1 MSGNSKP
8 RQHRSSDT
16 PARILDVAERL
27 AQRRGFNGFSY
38 ADVAAE
44 LQITTA
50 SLHYHFAGKA
60 ELGRA
65 MLARYAERFAQA
77 LAGIEARLSGAP
89 ERLAAYTGL
98 YAAVLRE
105 RRMCLCGML
114 AAEYQTLPKPMR
126 DRVLRFFDDNERW
139 LAGILET
146 GRAAGQL
153 RFAGSAR
160 DAARVIV
167 CGLEGAMLLARPYG
181 DLARF
186 ESAAQQ
192 LVSGFWASADGREH
206 VSTLPPIPSPPPA

>member
-1 MSGNSKP
+1 MSEISKV
-8 RQHRSSDT
+8 RQRRSSDT
-16 PARILDVAERL
+16 PTRILDIAERL

-44 LQITTA
+44 LDITTA

-65 MLARYAERFAQA
+65 MVTRYAERFAQA
-77 LAGIEARLSGAP
+77 LAGIE
-89 ERLAAYTGL
+89 ERLPDASERLLAYANL

-105 RRMCLCGML
+105 RRLCLCGML

-126 DRVLRFFDDNERW
+126 ESVIHFFDENESW
-139 LAGILET
+139 LTRILEV

-153 RFAGSAR
+153 HFAGSAQE
-160 DAARVIV
+160 AARMIV

-181 DLARF
+181 DISRFQSAARQLLSGF
-186 ESAAQQ
+186 SESA
-192 LVSGFWASADGREH
+192 EPH
-206 VSTLPPIPSPPPA
+206 

>member
-1 MSGNSKP
+1 MSRILKA
-8 RQHRSSDT
+8 RHRRSSDT
-16 PARILDVAERL
+16 PTRILDVAERL

-65 MLARYAERFAQA
+65 MLTRYADRFAQA
-77 LAGIEARLSGAP
+77 LAGIEARLPDAP
-89 ERLAAYTGL
+89 ERLVAYADL

-105 RRMCLCGML
+105 RRLCLCGML

-126 DRVLRFFDDNERW
+126 ESVIHFFDDNERW
-139 LAGILET
+139 LTTILEA
-146 GRAAGQL
+146 GRAAGQV
-153 RFAGSAR
+153 RFAGSPR
-160 DAARVIV
+160 DAARMIV

-181 DLARF
+181 DIARF
-186 ESAAQQ
+186 QSAAR
-192 LVSGFWASADGREH
+192 LLLSGLSASTDTDRA
-206 VSTLPPIPSPPPA
+206 T